1 MFCKIAPSLMGSGK
15 GNKRTVKIEEEIEK
29 RYNLNIIYELFY
41 SGISVFSKANYLEL
55 AYK

>member
-1 MFCKIAPSLMGSGK
+1 MGSGK
-15 GNKRTVKIEEEIEK
+15 GNKRTVKIKEEIEK